1 MVKREEI
8 ERIIDDL
15 ELVKDNLVDDYLGD
29 YEKGKLRVID
39 YVLYRLKALI
49 ND

>member
-15 ELVKDNLVDDYLGD
+15 ETKKDYYLQNRKFD
-29 YEKGKLRVID
+29 RVVSLI
-39 YVLYRLKALI
+39 YAIKRLKEIL
-49 ND
+49 